1 MPIQSPYEIQREGDV
16 LVATP
21 MNFEVDPGD
30 MLELASEL
38 CSGVRSDAC
47 RVVLLDLSHVA
58 YLSSAC
64 LGELLGLARDIEPM
78 RARVV
83 LAGAEA
89 AVREMLELTRLCEFF
104 DAHDTVEE
112 AWEALSSGG
121 G

>member
-1 MPIQSPYEIQREGDV
+1 MLTHAPYEIQRERDV

-47 RVVLLDLSHVA
+47 RLVLVDLTNVA

-64 LGELLGLARDIEPM
+64 LGELLNLARDIEPM
-78 RARVV
+78 RAKVV
-83 LAGAEA
+83 LAGAVA
-89 AVREMLELTRLCEFF
+89 AVREMLEVTRLCEFF
-104 DAHDTVEE
+104 DGYETMEE
-112 AWEALSSGG
+112 AREELELDA
-121 G
+121 